1 MPQGRPVAYLT
12 MRGHDPK
19 TRDLDECMRAMVYIC
34 ERMCAALPPK
44 EIQVR
49 IPEPSTRPNASR
61 NSTLVRH
68 RWPVI
73 RRSS

>member
-49 IPEPSTRPNASR
+49 IPEPSTAQCFSKLGTGAAPMACD
-61 NSTLVRH
+61 
-68 RWPVI
+68 
-73 RRSS
+73 

>member
-1 MPQGRPVAYLT
+1 MAYLT

-34 ERMCAALPPK
+34 ERLCAALPPK

-49 IPEPSTRPNASR
+49 LRTFHGPCFSKLDGLPY
-61 NSTLVRH
+61 
-68 RWPVI
+68 
-73 RRSS
+73 